1 MPRIKG
7 CPSGDNITKT
17 VINVIKRIVKADKLG
32 YFCADNAIVNDLII
46 RLVLKRIRPDL
57 EHPKRRR
64 VRYLDYIINLAAMAF
79 LFGNN
84 SASLEAEIS
93 DITNPTILNTELSY

>member
-7 CPSGDNITKT
+7 CYSGENIAKA
-17 VINVIKRIVKADKLG
+17 VINVIKRMVEADKLG
-32 YFCADNAIVNDLII
+32 YFCADNVIVNDLII

-57 EHPKRRR
+57 EYPKRRR
-64 VRYLDYIINLAAMAF
+64 VRCLGYIINLVTMAF
-79 LFGNN
+79 LFSND

-93 DITNPTILNTELSY
+93 DITNPIILDIELSY